1 MHTPFAGRLRRVAGA
16 AAVAVLGACGTA
28 VGNPGYSSVIPA
40 PNAVADL
47 YARALAAAAIYE
59 ERNVLPLFPAVADAD
74 GMVRVATL
82 TTWNP
87 ATGPQALTRDVW
99 VSVVPEVRD
108 SCLSWGEGTDLV
120 MRLRQ
125 LLGLR
130 PTDSVTQ
137 FVEMTAPASGMF
149 RPTVDPAIDTRTP
162 CSPEQARQPGCGRS
176 FPAGVDTS
184 HVVWMANQ
192 AFFAW
197 KMPDGYPRQKGE
209 RSRLGYPWT
218 GLGYTYNW
226 HPGSPRYGASEYLVR
241 GGTQVVVTGV
251 IPIPRYCGRAT

>member
-1 MHTPFAGRLRRVAGA
+1 MHTSFMVRLRAAGA
-16 AAVAVLGACGTA
+16 AALVALGACGTA
-28 VGNPGYSSVIPA
+28 LGNPGNPTPVPLSI
-40 PNAVADL
+40 ADV
-47 YARALAAAAIYE
+47 YAHALAAAAVYE
-59 ERNVLPLFPAVADAD
+59 DRYVVPLFPAIADTQ
-74 GMVRVATL
+74 GLVFVTTL

-87 ATGPQALTRDVW
+87 DTVTQTLTEDVW

-108 SCLSWGEGTDLV
+108 SCLSWNDETDVV

-149 RPTVDPAIDTRTP
+149 RPAVDPAIDTRTP
-162 CSPEQARQPGCGRS
+162 CSPEQALLPGCGRT
-176 FPAGVDTS
+176 FPAGVDTA

-192 AFFAW
+192 AFSSW
-197 KMPDGYPRQKGE
+197 KMPNDYPRQEGE
-209 RSRLGYPWT
+209 PSRLGYPWT
-218 GLGYTYNW
+218 ALGYTYNW

-241 GGTQVVVTGV
+241 SGTQVTVTGV
-251 IPIPRYCGRAT
+251 IPIARYCGRST